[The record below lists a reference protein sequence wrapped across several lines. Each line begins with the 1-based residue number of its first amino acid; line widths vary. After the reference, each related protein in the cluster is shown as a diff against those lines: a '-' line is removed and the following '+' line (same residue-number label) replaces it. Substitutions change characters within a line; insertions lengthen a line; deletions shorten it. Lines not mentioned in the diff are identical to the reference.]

1 MSATKV
7 IAVNAECSNEIPHYS
22 CECNIAVAVGIA
34 VISPAQS
41 EDNIGVMLFAE
52 VLHCLNTIQT
62 LNGLPNAADRQR

>member
-1 MSATKV
+1 MKDQHISSLGFRLEV
-7 IAVNAECSNEIPHYS
+7 YIHLQHS

-41 EDNIGVMLFAE
+41 EDNIGVIRA